1 MWPFALAAALAIV
14 PVGEPLTDQVDSLEI
29 NHVYDDCGRAVFTQA
44 IARQWNPYTARDEI
58 RAWWQVTTAADEPSA
73 HMVLR
78 FDHGKL
84 RRIRAARV
92 YVTHTQYDRELAE
105 RETLPMSERRGLT
118 IYRRLE
124 RTE

>member
-14 PVGEPLTDQVDSLEI
+14 PVGEPLTDQAESLEI
-29 NHVYDDCGRAVFTQA
+29 NYVYDDCGRAVFTQA
-44 IARQWNPYTARDEI
+44 IVRQWNPYTARDEI
-58 RAWWQVTTAADEPSA
+58 RAWWQVTSAGDEPSA
-73 HMVLR
+73 NLVLR
-78 FDHGKL
+78 LDHGKL

-105 RETLPMSERRGLT
+105 RETLPPHERRGLT
-118 IYRRLE
+118 IDHRLE